1 MSTESVVQV
10 NIDSAKNA
18 KINNCFA
25 ESACNKGLAFL
36 RHGKQ
41 GGEQWW
47 GGWGGEGRGGEGGGG
62 GGGGGGGAKGARRRE
77 EGKGQ
82 KQVPLFV
89 HSHV

>member
-47 GGWGGEGRGGEGGGG
+47 GGWGGEGRGGV
-62 GGGGGGGAKGARRRE
+62 AMGARRRE
-77 EGKGQ
+77 EGNGQ